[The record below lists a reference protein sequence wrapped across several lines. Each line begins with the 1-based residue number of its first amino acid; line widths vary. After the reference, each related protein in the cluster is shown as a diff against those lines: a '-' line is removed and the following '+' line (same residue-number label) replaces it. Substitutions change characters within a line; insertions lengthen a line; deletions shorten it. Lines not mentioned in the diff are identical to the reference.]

1 MECLAHVRIELW
13 LILFLLGFLAVL
25 RVFLETDWF
34 LLVFDFLTQLGV
46 GLDHLDREVENGF
59 LGVAA

>member
-1 MECLAHVRIELW
+1 MRIELW

>member
-1 MECLAHVRIELW
+1 MRIELW
-13 LILFLLGFLAVL
+13 LILFLLGFLAVF